1 MDICLLFLRICWI
14 FIRVACFLWEFER
27 ALPFYHVLKQ
37 PHISLCTST
46 HAHVALIT
54 ARADFVAMGTAITT
68 SMKCFNYAWKHT

>member
-37 PHISLCTST
+37 PHMSLCTST
-46 HAHVALIT
+46 HALII
-54 ARADFVAMGTAITT
+54 AHAYFVAMGAAITM
-68 SMKCFNYAWKHT
+68 SIKCFSYA